1 MLMILINLLLLFIS
15 VALLWVG
22 SDRLVESAGR
32 IAQKIGISE
41 LVIGLTVVA
50 FGTSAPEFAVT
61 LTAAVKGY
69 ASISVGNIVGSN
81 IFNIGFILGAV
92 AIVRNVHI
100 APKLV
105 YRDGLL
111 MIFSTFMLLLFF
123 NNLKLSFYEGAILFS
138 TLLFYL
144 LYLIIKKEPPEME
157 DPESGSLATWKDWLL
172 LPISIAMV
180 VAGGQLLVS
189 SASAIARTIGIS
201 EWVIGVT
208 IVAAGTSAPE
218 MATSLA
224 AVIKGKHGISAG
236 NLVGSNLFNIL
247 GVLGLA
253 GMIKPLTILPTSY
266 YSLVLLSG
274 MVVLAVA
281 LMRTGWRITRSEG
294 ILLVLSGLA
303 LWAYDFL
310 K

>member
-1 MLMILINLLLLFIS
+1 MILLNILLLLIS

-32 IAQKIGISE
+32 IAQKVGISE
-41 LVIGLTVVA
+41 LVVGLTVVA

-81 IFNIGFILGAV
+81 IFNLGFILGAV

-100 APKLV
+100 TPKLV
-105 YRDGLL
+105 YRDGIL
-111 MIFSTFMLLLFF
+111 MIFSTFILLLFF
-123 NNLKLSFYEGAILFS
+123 KNLMLSFYEGAILFL
-138 TLLFYL
+138 TLILYL
-144 LYLIIKKEPPEME
+144 LYLIIKKEPPELE
-157 DPESGSLATWKDWLL
+157 EPGSEELATWKDWIL

-189 SASAIARTIGIS
+189 SASTIARAIGIS

-266 YSLVLLSG
+266 YSLILLSG
-274 MVVLAVA
+274 MVMLAVIF
-281 LMRTGWRITRSEG
+281 MRTGWRITRSEG

>member
-1 MLMILINLLLLFIS
+1 MVFYIILLAIS
-15 VALLWVG
+15 IALLWFG
-22 SDRLVESAGR
+22 SDKMVESAGR
-32 IAQKIGISE
+32 IAETVGVSE

-61 LTAAVKGY
+61 VTAAVKGY

-81 IFNIGFILGAV
+81 IFNLGFILGSV
-92 AIVRNVHI
+92 AIVRNVQISRHM
-100 APKLV
+100 V
-105 YRDGLL
+105 YRDGAL
-111 MIFSTFMLLLFF
+111 MIASTLMLLFF
-123 NNLKLSFYEGAILFS
+123 FADLRLSFIEGATLFTILIV
-138 TLLFYL
+138 
-144 LYLIIKKEPPEME
+144 YLIVLFIKKSPPEGE
-157 DPESGSLATWKDWLL
+157 EPLSGEKATWKDWLL
-172 LPISIAMV
+172 LPVSIIMV
-180 VAGGQLLVS
+180 VAGGQFLVE
-189 SASAIARTIGIS
+189 SASYIARAIGIS

-218 MATSLA
+218 MATSMA

-253 GMIKPLTILPTSY
+253 GMVEPLTIQQTSY
-266 YSLVLLSG
+266 YSLILLTA
-274 MVVLAVA
+274 MVMLAIF

-294 ILLVLSGLA
+294 ILLVMSGLA